1 MNLKSLPLVVM
12 SHGIAAMA
20 FALSFFLEAYG
31 IHLPLISIKAQH
43 PSIIINGFAFIGL
56 LFAGAGT
63 LTFATYEIFFI
74 PEFLKTLEIESS
86 HRKKIKNIFVAYHMV
101 WCIVVTMLVLL
112 PSASSVAYVNIFVMY
127 GFTIW
132 GIISK

>member
-1 MNLKSLPLVVM
+1 MQSRTKAEGAKAARFGMQLPQMLQPTT
-12 SHGIAAMA
+12 GQ
-20 FALSFFLEAYG
+20 
-31 IHLPLISIKAQH
+31 LIRNVARSANTGAI
-43 PSIIINGFAFIGL
+43 SG
-56 LFAGAGT
+56 AGAGT

-74 PEFLKTLEIESS
+74 SEFLKTLEIESS
-86 HRKKIKNIFVAYHMV
+86 FRKKIKNIFVAYHIV
-101 WCIVVTMLVLL
+101 WCLIVTILVLL

>member
-1 MNLKSLPLVVM
+1 MHLKSLPLVVKI
-12 SHGIAAMA
+12 HGIAAMV

-31 IHLPLISIKAQH
+31 IHLPFISIKAQH
-43 PSIIINGFAFIGL
+43 PSIILNGFAFIGL

-86 HRKKIKNIFVAYHMV
+86 LRKKIKNIFVAYHIV
-101 WCIVVTMLVLL
+101 WCLVVIILVLL